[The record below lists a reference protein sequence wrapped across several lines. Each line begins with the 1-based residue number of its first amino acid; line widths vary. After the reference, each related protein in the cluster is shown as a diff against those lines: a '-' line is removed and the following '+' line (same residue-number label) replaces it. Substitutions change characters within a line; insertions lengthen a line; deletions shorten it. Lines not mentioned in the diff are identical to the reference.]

1 MLAKI
6 KQVTGILLIMLLI
19 TLLLTGIMYI
29 WDFIG
34 RETAWEILTKIFYTF
49 GAVYAFSLVIL
60 LITDKKT
67 EDK

>member
-1 MLAKI
+1 MLTKI

-19 TLLLTGIMYI
+19 TLLFTGIMYI
-29 WDFIG
+29 WSFID
-34 RETAWEILTKIFYTF
+34 RETAGEVLTKILYTF